1 MRDIRH
7 CKHRTKHEQGIA
19 LVLGLIFLMLLT
31 LIGTT
36 SISVSTQQERTS
48 GNSRDYLTALEA
60 AEAGLRDCES
70 ILQGASVPPITNT
83 AGLYDFIEV
92 EDPEDG
98 EVWQTV
104 NWGSGTAVRVVDN
117 ENASWP
123 GGAPRCIIE
132 AFPPGYGAGSGNAS
146 RKAGAAIEDSGRY
159 RVTARATG
167 QFPSTIVLLQ
177 STYAR

>member
-1 MRDIRH
+1 MSDTNYSKRRL
-7 CKHRTKHEQGIA
+7 KHEQGIA

-36 SISVSTQQERTS
+36 SISVSTQQERAS

-60 AEAGLRDCES
+60 AEAGLRDCET

-83 AGLYDFIEV
+83 GGLYDFIEI
-92 EDPEDG
+92 DAPTDR

-104 NWGSGTAVRVVDN
+104 NWASNTAVRVVNNDS
-117 ENASWP
+117 ASWP

-132 AFPPGYGAGSGNAS
+132 AFPPGYGVGSGNTS
-146 RKAGAAIEDSGRY
+146 RKAGREIEDSGRY
-159 RVTARATG
+159 RVTAHATG
-167 QFPSTIVLLQ
+167 QFPATIVLLQ

>member
-1 MRDIRH
+1 MSNIRH
-7 CKHRTKHEQGIA
+7 CKQRPKHQKGIA

-48 GNSRDYLTALEA
+48 GNSRDYLTTLEA
-60 AEAGLRDCES
+60 AEAGLRDCET

-83 AGLYDFIEV
+83 GGLYDFIEI
-92 EDPEDG
+92 EAPTDR
-98 EVWQTV
+98 EVWQSV
-104 NWGSGTAVRVVDN
+104 NWSADGAVRVVDN
-117 ENASWP
+117 ANVSWP
-123 GGAPRCIIE
+123 GGAPRCIVE
-132 AFPPGYGAGSGNAS
+132 AFPPGYGVGSGNAS